1 MPQMR
6 KRTVLWAPGS
16 FTRRRRSRR
25 VGAPSLP
32 SSSRHAACCAW
43 CWWQRCTGV
52 GRLQAAMAGW
62 LEQLQRRSSAHRRWA
77 RSSRLMMSPARR
89 GTAPPAWLQ
98 LTCSLLNAPA
108 PHQPLPTS
116 RNHPHLSLTAP
127 LQLQLLLQC
136 TGNHH
141 LGAAATCATAE
152 AAASAR
158 LLQSMRRQLH
168 AWHTAYVTA
177 RECPLPVAAAGA
189 GHHQLV
195 ALRLGAGEMWVVVGG
210 RIWWPRASLG

>member
-1 MPQMR
+1 MR
-6 KRTVLWAPGS
+6 WAPGS

-25 VGAPSLP
+25 VVAPLLP

-52 GRLQAAMAGW
+52 ARLLAAMSGW

-77 RSSRLMMSPARR
+77 RSSMLMTSPARR
-89 GTAPPAWLQ
+89 GTAPPAWLH
-98 LTCSLLNAPA
+98 LTCSLNAPA

-127 LQLQLLLQC
+127 LLLLLLQC
-136 TGNHH
+136 TGNHHH

-152 AAASAR
+152 AAGSAR
-158 LLQSMRRQLH
+158 LLQSMRRQPH

-195 ALRLGAGEMWVVVGG
+195 ALRLGAGTMRVVGG
-210 RIWWPRASLG
+210 RI